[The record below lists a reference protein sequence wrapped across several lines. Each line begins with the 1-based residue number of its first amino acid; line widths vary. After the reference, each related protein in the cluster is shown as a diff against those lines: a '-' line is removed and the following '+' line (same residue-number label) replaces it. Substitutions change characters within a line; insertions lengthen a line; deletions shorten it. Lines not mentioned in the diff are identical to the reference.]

1 MGQPQYC
8 RDFQQQK
15 KNCMDKYRISYE
27 AKEGKNKQTTRLHK
41 ENHIE
46 FLQHSNNL
54 IIVLGNKNLWMPGIY
69 TWGDKLQTE
78 RYFKYK
84 VNHTTNWR

>member
-27 AKEGKNKQTTRLHK
+27 VKEGKNKQTTRLHK

-46 FLQHSNNL
+46 FLQHKA
-54 IIVLGNKNLWMPGIY
+54 NKK
-69 TWGDKLQTE
+69 T
-78 RYFKYK
+78 
-84 VNHTTNWR
+84 